1 MPLLRNHKLI
11 QNALV
16 CQTRT
21 MYLNNIMENKM
32 KNIILLS
39 VLAVFLTSCS
49 ESVQEI
55 QVTTVEVSKTPLNLP
70 NPDPLQLQDVE
81 WIIITKDNA
90 NEIFERIKS
99 AGGEYALFAVEDT
112 GYEKLQIN
120 FTDIRNKLAEQRQLL
135 LAYREYYEPVDQVE

>member
-1 MPLLRNHKLI
+1 
-11 QNALV
+11 
-16 CQTRT
+16 
-21 MYLNNIMENKM
+21 M

-39 VLAVFLTSCS
+39 VLAVFLTSCGS
-49 ESVQEI
+49 SVQEI

-70 NPDPLQLQDVE
+70 NPDPLKLQNVE

-120 FTDIRNKLAEQRQLL
+120 FTDIRNKLAEHRQLL
-135 LAYREYYEPVDQVE
+135 LAYREYYEPTEEAEVTE

>member
-1 MPLLRNHKLI
+1 
-11 QNALV
+11 
-16 CQTRT
+16 
-21 MYLNNIMENKM
+21 MENKM

-39 VLAVFLTSCS
+39 VLAVFLTSCGS
-49 ESVQEI
+49 SVQEI
-55 QVTTVEVSKTPLNLP
+55 QVTTVEVSKTPLNLQ
-70 NPDPLQLQDVE
+70 NPDPLKLQDVE
-81 WIIITKDNA
+81 WIIITKENA

-135 LAYREYYEPVDQVE
+135 LAYREYYEPSEPQPTTEASDVVE

>member
-1 MPLLRNHKLI
+1 
-11 QNALV
+11 
-16 CQTRT
+16 
-21 MYLNNIMENKM
+21 MENKM
-32 KNIILLS
+32 KNILLLGL
-39 VLAVFLTSCS
+39 LAVFLSSCS

-90 NEIFERIKS
+90 MEIFEKLKA

-112 GYEKLQIN
+112 GYEKIQVN
-120 FTDIRNKLAEQRQLL
+120 YTDIRNKLAEQKQLL
-135 LAYREYYEPVDQVE
+135 LAYKEYYGSEEPETTE

>member
-1 MPLLRNHKLI
+1 
-11 QNALV
+11 
-16 CQTRT
+16 
-21 MYLNNIMENKM
+21 M
-32 KNIILLS
+32 KNILLLGL
-39 VLAVFLTSCS
+39 LAVFLSSCS

-90 NEIFERIKS
+90 MEIFDKLKA

-112 GYEKLQIN
+112 GYEKIQVN
-120 FTDIRNKLAEQRQLL
+120 YTDIRNKLAEQKQLL
-135 LAYREYYEPVDQVE
+135 LAYKEYYEPDFETPEGEEAE

>member
-1 MPLLRNHKLI
+1 
-11 QNALV
+11 
-16 CQTRT
+16 
-21 MYLNNIMENKM
+21 MENKM
-32 KNIILLS
+32 KNILLLGL
-39 VLAVFLTSCS
+39 LAVFLSSCS

-90 NEIFERIKS
+90 MEIFEKLKA

-112 GYEKLQIN
+112 GYEKIQVN
-120 FTDIRNKLAEQRQLL
+120 YTDIRNKLAEQKQLL
-135 LAYREYYEPVDQVE
+135 LAYKEYYETPEGEKAE

>member
-1 MPLLRNHKLI
+1 
-11 QNALV
+11 
-16 CQTRT
+16 
-21 MYLNNIMENKM
+21 M

-39 VLAVFLTSCS
+39 LLAVFLTSCGS
-49 ESVQEI
+49 SVQEI
-55 QVTTVEVSKTPLNLP
+55 QVTTVEVSKTPLNLQ
-70 NPDPLQLQDVE
+70 NPDPLKLQDVE

-120 FTDIRNKLAEQRQLL
+120 FTDIRNKLAEQTQLL
-135 LAYREYYEPVDQVE
+135 LAYREYYEPSEPQPTTEASDVVE

>member
-1 MPLLRNHKLI
+1 
-11 QNALV
+11 
-16 CQTRT
+16 
-21 MYLNNIMENKM
+21 MENKM

-39 VLAVFLTSCS
+39 LLAVFLTSCGS
-49 ESVQEI
+49 SVQEI
-55 QVTTVEVSKTPLNLP
+55 QVTTVEVSKTPLNLQ
-70 NPDPLQLQDVE
+70 NPDPLKLQNVE

-135 LAYREYYEPVDQVE
+135 LAYREYYEPSEPQPTTEASDVVE

>member
-1 MPLLRNHKLI
+1 
-11 QNALV
+11 
-16 CQTRT
+16 
-21 MYLNNIMENKM
+21 MENKM

-39 VLAVFLTSCS
+39 VLAVFLTRCGS
-49 ESVQEI
+49 SVQEI

-70 NPDPLQLQDVE
+70 NPDPLKLQNVE
-81 WIIITKDNA
+81 WIVITKDNA

-135 LAYREYYEPVDQVE
+135 LAYREYYEPSDKSSVEASSVVE

>member
-1 MPLLRNHKLI
+1 
-11 QNALV
+11 
-16 CQTRT
+16 
-21 MYLNNIMENKM
+21 MENKM

-39 VLAVFLTSCS
+39 VLAVFLTSCGS
-49 ESVQEI
+49 SVQEI

-70 NPDPLQLQDVE
+70 NPDPLKLQNVE
-81 WIIITKDNA
+81 WIVITKDNA

-135 LAYREYYEPVDQVE
+135 LAYREYYEPSEPQPTTENSDVVE

>member
-1 MPLLRNHKLI
+1 
-11 QNALV
+11 
-16 CQTRT
+16 
-21 MYLNNIMENKM
+21 MENKM

-39 VLAVFLTSCS
+39 LLAVFLTSCGS
-49 ESVQEI
+49 SVQEI

-70 NPDPLQLQDVE
+70 NPDPLKLQDVE

-135 LAYREYYEPVDQVE
+135 LAYREYYEPVDQSE

>member
-1 MPLLRNHKLI
+1 
-11 QNALV
+11 
-16 CQTRT
+16 
-21 MYLNNIMENKM
+21 M

-39 VLAVFLTSCS
+39 VLAVFLTSCGS
-49 ESVQEI
+49 SVQEI
-55 QVTTVEVSKTPLNLP
+55 QVTTVEVSKTPLNLA
-70 NPDPLQLQDVE
+70 NPDPLKLQDVE

-135 LAYREYYEPVDQVE
+135 LAYREYYEPSDKSSAEASSVVE

>member
-1 MPLLRNHKLI
+1 
-11 QNALV
+11 
-16 CQTRT
+16 
-21 MYLNNIMENKM
+21 MENKM

-39 VLAVFLTSCS
+39 VLAVFLTSCGS
-49 ESVQEI
+49 SVQEI
-55 QVTTVEVSKTPLNLP
+55 QVTTVEVSKTPLNLA
-70 NPDPLQLQDVE
+70 NPDPLKLQDVE

-135 LAYREYYEPVDQVE
+135 LAYREYYEPSEPQPTTEASDVVD

>member
-1 MPLLRNHKLI
+1 
-11 QNALV
+11 
-16 CQTRT
+16 
-21 MYLNNIMENKM
+21 MENKM
-32 KNIILLS
+32 KKIILLS
-39 VLAVFLTSCS
+39 VLAVFLTSCGS
-49 ESVQEI
+49 SVQEI

-70 NPDPLQLQDVE
+70 NPDPLKLQNVE

-135 LAYREYYEPVDQVE
+135 LAYREYYEPVDQAE